1 MHTSVTENK
10 NEGHQRRWLIFIVLN
25 IFTFMG
31 TLDASIVNI
40 ALPTISKQLSL
51 AFANS
56 QWIVISY
63 LLTICTVILFSEN
76 WETYLGKSKFLN
88 GDLFC
93 LLLVLFFVA

>member
-1 MHTSVTENK
+1 MHAFVTENK

-40 ALPTISKQLSL
+40 ALPTISKELGL

-63 LLTICTVILFSEN
+63 LLTICTVILFSEK
-76 WETYLGKSKFLN
+76 WETSLGKSKFLN

-93 LLLVLFFVA
+93 LSLVLFFVA